1 MLEHDNSQVPVRM
14 GMSCAGL
21 TLRQSGV
28 AVAVG
33 LLVLAS
39 ACATNPVTG
48 KREFVLISEAQEIA
62 MGRQADTEIQQPMGV
77 YEDFTIQ
84 EYVKEIGYSLA
95 AVSHRSELDWTF
107 SVVDSPAI
115 NAFVLPGGYIYL
127 TRGIMAYLG
136 DEAELAGVLGH
147 EIGHVTARHFVQAIT
162 RAQGAQ
168 YGLVLGQ
175 IFVPLMRGNPYW
187 GGVGDLAGTGFEL
200 LFLRFGRDD
209 EIQADQLGAE
219 YALGGG
225 WHPQGVADML
235 STLARVNTASDHRG
249 VPNWLSTHPEPEARV
264 AAVGPTVSEL
274 LATADPATL
283 RVDRSGYLD
292 RIDGLR
298 FGDNPEDGIVRG
310 NEFLH
315 PPLRFAVEFPEGW
328 EVQNSEAVV
337 LAKQPGEEIYM
348 LLQLSENPSGDLR
361 TIAQTTMEDAGYRF
375 RSGRETTIN
384 GLDAYLGT
392 YGGHVDGLGEILARV
407 AHIRHGRNV
416 YAVGGIGPVG
426 GIALV
431 EHDVNRSIRSFR
443 PLSHDEADS
452 ILPNEIALY
461 VAREGDTWQQI
472 AQRGGDDVVQ
482 ATTLA
487 IMNGYPVNE
496 QPRPGDRLK
505 IVVPG
510 KPQLQD
516 TLERRRWRRDLHSTI
531 LLAPTHRFAQ

>member
-1 MLEHDNSQVPVRM
+1 
-14 GMSCAGL
+14 MSCTGL
-21 TLRQSGV
+21 TLRQTG
-28 AVAVG
+28 VAVG

-48 KREFVLISEAQEIA
+48 KLEFVLISEAQEIA
-62 MGRQADTEIQQPMGV
+62 MGRQADAEIQQQMGV
-77 YEDFTIQ
+77 YEDSAIQ
-84 EYVKEIGYSLA
+84 EYVEEIGYSLA

-107 SVVDSPAI
+107 TVVDSPAV
-115 NAFVLPGGYIYL
+115 NAFALPGGYIYL

-136 DEAELAGVLGH
+136 DEAELAAVLGH
-147 EIGHVTARHFVQAIT
+147 EIGHVTARHSVQAIT

-175 IFVPLMRGNPYW
+175 IFVPPMRANPYW
-187 GGVGDLAGTGFEL
+187 GGVGDLAGTGLGL
-200 LFLRFGRDD
+200 LFLKFGRDD

-235 STLARVNTASDHRG
+235 STLARVTSASDRRG
-249 VPNWLSTHPEPEARV
+249 VPNWLSTHPEPETRV
-264 AAVGPTVSEL
+264 AEVGQTVSEL

-292 RIDGLR
+292 RIDGLQ

-315 PPLRFAVEFPEGW
+315 PPLRFAIEFPEGW
-328 EVQNSEAVV
+328 EVENSEAVV

-348 LLQLSENPSGDLR
+348 LLQLEENPSGNLR
-361 TIAQTTMEDAGYRF
+361 TIAQTTMEEAGYRF
-375 RSGRETTIN
+375 RSGRETIIT
-384 GLDAYLGT
+384 GLDAYLGI
-392 YGGHVDGLGEILARV
+392 YGGHVDGLGEILAWV
-407 AHIRHGRNV
+407 AHIRHDRNV
-416 YAVGGIGPVG
+416 YAVGGIGPIG
-426 GIALV
+426 SFALV
-431 EHDVNRSIRSFR
+431 ERDVNRSIRSFR
-443 PLSHDEADS
+443 PLSRDEADS

-510 KPQLQD
+510 EP
-516 TLERRRWRRDLHSTI
+516 
-531 LLAPTHRFAQ
+531 